1 MRNTGSGPTDV
12 GPHLKGVVIMARKT
26 WPIEDLKKRA
36 NRYMRN
42 PQLSREEKDII
53 QGFISDI
60 LYHAGQYKGFGYI
73 EWSKDGG
80 CQRWMDD
87 G

>member
-1 MRNTGSGPTDV
+1 MAKR
-12 GPHLKGVVIMARKT
+12 ARKT

-87 G
+87 GRPADKTPYLGEDKFLA